1 MKKISFGLLDELA
14 KDQEK
19 ISELEMKS
27 LVGGGCG
34 SPTDP
39 YSVEELDALLDS
51 NQWTGGYV
59 EYLGYVAPSV
69 FIYGG
74 YYGDLY
80 ANYHGSVSD
89 FTQTLIESGL
99 DQLAGTL
106 ISMIPYLGVGLDYY
120 AQEIKDCKTQM
131 LSEIIASGQGNNSI
145 DFVASPGTYSSSTT
159 QYMVMSAYDSLTG
172 TLLTSYKIYP
182 TGTYEKIN

>member
-19 ISELEMKS
+19 ISELEMNS
-27 LVGGGCG
+27 LVGGGSG
-34 SPTDP
+34 TSTDP
-39 YSVEELDALLDS
+39 YSVDELDVLLDS
-51 NQWTGGYV
+51 NQWAGGYV
-59 EYLGYVAPSV
+59 EYLGYVAPST

-74 YYGDLY
+74 YYGGLY

-89 FTQTLIESGL
+89 FTRTLVESGL
-99 DQLAGTL
+99 DQIAGTL
-106 ISMIPYLGVGLDYY
+106 FGMVPYLGVALDYY

-131 LSEIIASGQGNNSI
+131 LSEIIALGQGNNSI
-145 DFVASPGTYSSSTT
+145 DFVASPGTYSSSAS
-159 QYMVMSAYDSLTG
+159 QFVIMSAYDAQTG
-172 TLLTSYKIYP
+172 RLLSSYKLYP